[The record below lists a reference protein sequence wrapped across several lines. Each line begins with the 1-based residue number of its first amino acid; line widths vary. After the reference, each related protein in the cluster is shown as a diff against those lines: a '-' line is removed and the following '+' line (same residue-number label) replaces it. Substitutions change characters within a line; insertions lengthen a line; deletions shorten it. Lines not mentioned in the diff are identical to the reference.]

1 MAELLQLSVE
11 ADKGA
16 IHVFD
21 KTGKYQKKCNEGGWG
36 DPNLRVT
43 DITKAE
49 ISVFPPGASEPISV
63 VDVYPVFPNDSGI
76 GFEILAQD
84 LGLEKIISGI
94 WKFEYRA
101 SNDDGVSLAATC
113 YALFDAVVECCIE
126 KRKAGL
132 DPYDASSD
140 ANKKTVEL
148 ETLLDN
154 ARWAACEG
162 LLDQAQKIITYIDLQ
177 CKCCS

>member
-49 ISVFPPGASEPISV
+49 ISVFPPETSEPIV
-63 VDVYPVFPNDSGI
+63 IDVHPTFPNDSEI

-84 LGLEKIISGI
+84 LGLDEIKSGI
-94 WKFEYRA
+94 WKIEYRA
-101 SNDDGVSLAATC
+101 SNDEVSLAATC

-126 KRKAGL
+126 KRKAGS

-140 ANKKTVEL
+140 ENKKTVEL

-162 LLDQAQKIITYIDLQ
+162 RIDQAQKIITYIDLQ